1 MSKAQLINRSD
12 LPKDPKY
19 NTSDEELSPVKAC
32 ALKDDEK
39 DPIQKITKS
48 YFTDVDGNPLEKITK
63 EKEVMLVVESEN
75 MSGEEIVINLPA
87 HYGDFKYDGK
97 VITEDEVLK
106 VSVGGD
112 TEKIKLETIAR
123 RKDGKKVRYLKGG
136 SKGGWNPKLSKPLE
150 PNTVYVVDDYTY
162 ETDDKGR
169 VKKVTGQLY
178 LNERG
183 RNEYQQGKSV
193 ELKDGTKGEDD
204 GGHLI
209 AQIFDGPGEQIN
221 YVPQHSN
228 LNRGRWKTM
237 ESEWAKALSDDPP
250 PPQEVEVDI
259 RPIYDKN
266 SDSKRPIKFN
276 VFYTIDGKEYNRIL
290 INEKE

>member
-32 ALKDDEK
+32 ALKDEEK
-39 DPIQKITKS
+39 DPVQKITKS
-48 YFTDVDGNPLEKITK
+48 YFTDVNDNPLEKITK

-123 RKDGKKVRYLKGG
+123 RKDRKRVRYLKGG
-136 SKGGWNPKLSKPLE
+136 SKGGWNKTLNKPLE
-150 PNTVYVVDDYTY
+150 PSTVYVVDDYTY

-169 VKKVTGQLY
+169 VNKVTGELY

-193 ELKDGTKGEDD
+193 KLKDGTQGEDD

-221 YVPQHSN
+221 YVPQNAN

-237 ESEWAKALSDDPP
+237 ENEWAEALSDEPP
-250 PPQEVEVDI
+250 PPQKVEVEI
-259 RPIYDKN
+259 LPIYDDD
-266 SDSKRPIKFN
+266 SDSKRPIEFE
-276 VFYTIDGKEYNRIL
+276 VFYKIDGIEQPLKTFDN
-290 INEKE
+290 